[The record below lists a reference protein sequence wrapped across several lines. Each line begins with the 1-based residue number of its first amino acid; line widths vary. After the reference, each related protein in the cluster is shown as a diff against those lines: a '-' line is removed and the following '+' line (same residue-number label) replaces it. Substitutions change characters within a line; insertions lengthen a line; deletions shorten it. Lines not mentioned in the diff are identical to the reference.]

1 VNPEVVLSAVW
12 FWAGVLLTVLD
23 LAIVLVLVP
32 RIVLDRRES
41 GATLAWVV
49 LIIAFPLVGLLAFW
63 VLGTTRLRMRRKRR
77 RKAETAMSG
86 KTSPLVVA
94 AAMALE
100 PNEKAPVAP
109 EMTDLVR
116 RLDGV
121 GPIAGNA
128 VTLFREGPGVFDAIE
143 QAVNE
148 AKDHV
153 HVEYY
158 IWEPDRLGHRMRD
171 VMAAA
176 ARRGVAVRLLV
187 DDVGAMK
194 AKPKFFAPIEEAGGR
209 VRRFLPVSLFTR
221 RLDLNNRNHRKIVVV
236 DGKVGFTGGMNVGEE
251 YLGIDKPWRD
261 AHVRVE
267 GPAVARLQ
275 ELFAQDWYHT
285 VAEDLGQARYF
296 PITGRRGDVWCQ
308 FVGSGP
314 DDQGWY
320 SIATLLFASIGL
332 SRDRVWIQTPYFV
345 PDPPMT
351 VALCTAA
358 LRGVDVRLLLSSALD
373 HPAVLYAAR
382 SHYAELLAAGVKI
395 WELPIMQHNKTV
407 TIDGKLS
414 TVGSTNFDRRSF
426 RLNFEANAFFYGP
439 PLALEI
445 EKMFEDTQRE
455 ARRITPEGFARR
467 SRMRKA
473 FEAMARVMAPI
484 M

>member
-1 VNPEVVLSAVW
+1 MNAEVVLSAAW
-12 FWAGVLLTVLD
+12 FWAGVVLTVLD
-23 LAIVLVLVP
+23 VAIVLVLVP

-49 LIIAFPLVGLLAFW
+49 LIIAFPLFGLLAFW
-63 VLGTTRLRMRRKRR
+63 VLGRTRLRLRRKRR
-77 RKAETAMSG
+77 RRAESAMSG

-94 AAMALE
+94 AAQALE
-100 PNEKAPVAP
+100 PNERSPVAP
-109 EMTDLVR
+109 EMNDLVK

-121 GPIAGNA
+121 GPMAGNA
-128 VTLFREGPGVFDAIE
+128 VTLYREGPGMFDAME
-143 QAVNE
+143 QAIRE
-148 AKDHV
+148 ARDHV
-153 HVEYY
+153 HVEFY
-158 IWEPDRLGHRMRD
+158 IWEPDPLGVRMRD
-171 VMAAA
+171 ALVAA

-187 DDVGAMK
+187 DDVGSLK
-194 AKPKFFAPIEEAGGR
+194 AKAKFFAPIEEAGGKP
-209 VRRFLPVSLFTR
+209 RRFLPVSLFTR

-251 YLGIDKPWRD
+251 YLGQKKPWRD

-285 VAEDLGQARYF
+285 VTEDLAQARYF

-314 DDQGWY
+314 DDHGWY
-320 SIATLLFASIGL
+320 AIATLLFASIGL
-332 SRDRVWIQTPYFV
+332 ARDRVWIQTPYFV

-351 VALCTAA
+351 VALSTAA

-382 SHYAELLAAGVKI
+382 SHYGELMASGVKI
-395 WELPIMQHNKTV
+395 WELPIMQHTKTV

-439 PLALEI
+439 PMALEL
-445 EKMFEDTQRE
+445 EKLFEDTQRE
-455 ARRITPEGFARR
+455 AKRITPEGFARR
-467 SRMRKA
+467 SRMKKA
-473 FEAMARVMAPI
+473 LEAMARVMSPI